1 MIDTI
6 VKLSDKIIK
15 LLEINRIRRR
25 EILSEIL
32 TPIYMDLKEIHR
44 DYLKEL
50 SLAQMS
56 CSDNI
61 DNLSKHLGGLMVKRL
76 LFEPERETIKSK
88 IKQLNTRKWHPKVK
102 AFLLSVE
109 EYFNIYSPYQ
119 SLTEVYSDKRH
130 AIACVE
136 CSTGY
141 STVIHIIQYLLN
153 EYVGERKY
161 VNPFNMIQYLQPPYS
176 QVNSIFS
183 STLKQLREGWDK
195 ISYAYSNIQ
204 TETIVK
210 S

>member
-50 SLAQMS
+50 TTVQMS

-61 DNLSKHLGGLMVKRL
+61 DNLSKHLNELMMKRL
-76 LFEPERETIKSK
+76 LFEPERETIKTK
-88 IKQLNTRKWHPKVK
+88 INQLNTRKWHPKVK

-119 SLTEVYSDKRH
+119 SLTEVYRDKRH

-136 CSTGY
+136 GSTGY
-141 STVIHIIQYLLN
+141 STVIHTIQYLLN
-153 EYVGERKY
+153 ESAGEKKY
-161 VNPFNMIQYLQPPYS
+161 VNPFNIVKYSQPPYS

-183 STLKQLREGWDK
+183 STLQQLREGWEK